1 MSKSYIYVKLTD
13 RGSTD
18 ERLWWD
24 SLDKPSMEIAALIG
38 LKKAD
43 KHIFSNTTLSNMG
56 KAHFDLISAPPI
68 RYSKENPNLTK
79 VENIYIFKSKENIE
93 DDK

>member
-1 MSKSYIYVKLTD
+1 MSKRYIYVKLTD

-24 SLDKPSMEIAALIG
+24 SLDQPSMEIATLIG
-38 LKKAD
+38 LKKTNG
-43 KHIFSNTTLSNMG
+43 HIFSNTTLSNMG
-56 KAHFDLISAPPI
+56 KAHFDLISVMPI
-68 RYSKENPNLTK
+68 EYSKENSNLTK
-79 VENIYIFKSKENIE
+79 VKNIYIFKRKENIE

>member
-24 SLDKPSMEIAALIG
+24 SLDKPSMEIATLIG
-38 LKKAD
+38 LKKLINIYFQTPLYQIWV
-43 KHIFSNTTLSNMG
+43 KHI
-56 KAHFDLISAPPI
+56 LI
-68 RYSKENPNLTK
+68 
-79 VENIYIFKSKENIE
+79 
-93 DDK
+93 